1 MHSAE
6 VLHRDLKP
14 SNVLLNSNCDLKI
27 CDFGL
32 ARGLHEQTDLTE
44 YVVTRWYRAP
54 EIMLSCQQYV
64 VLSPFFLIQLLI
76 TLINNRYSKAVDVW
90 SVGCIL
96 AELLNRQPLFPGDDY
111 IHQLQLINEKLGT
124 PDAEDM
130 EFISSDKARR
140 FMGSLPR
147 CEKVDWKRE
156 FPKASEKALDLLSK
170 MLVFN
175 PARRITVI
183 EALEHPY
190 LATLH
195 CEEDEPEAD
204 FKFDFGFDSKV
215 RTTSEA
221 RSA

>member
-1 MHSAE
+1 M
-6 VLHRDLKP
+6 
-14 SNVLLNSNCDLKI
+14 
-27 CDFGL
+27 
-32 ARGLHEQTDLTE
+32 
-44 YVVTRWYRAP
+44 
-54 EIMLSCQQYV
+54 
-64 VLSPFFLIQLLI
+64 
-76 TLINNRYSKAVDVW
+76 DVW

-96 AELLNRQPLFPGDDY
+96 GELLNRQPLFPGDDY

-221 RSA
+221 RSALLKAASGRVEKEDDEDQV

>member
-1 MHSAE
+1 MFFQSCHTFNFFRRVPAL
-6 VLHRDLKP
+6 VL
-14 SNVLLNSNCDLKI
+14 
-27 CDFGL
+27 
-32 ARGLHEQTDLTE
+32 
-44 YVVTRWYRAP
+44 RAP
-54 EIMLSCQQYV
+54 RTTSLENQR
-64 VLSPFFLIQLLI
+64 
-76 TLINNRYSKAVDVW
+76 TNT
-90 SVGCIL
+90 
-96 AELLNRQPLFPGDDY
+96 
-111 IHQLQLINEKLGT
+111 GT
-124 PDAEDM
+124 PDEEDM

-140 FMGSLPR
+140 FMGSLSF
-147 CEKVDWKRE
+147 CEKVNWEHE

-215 RTTSEA
+215 STPDEA
-221 RSA
+221 RSALLKSVSAAATARELEKQQRDSEEGQI